1 MPEGPKV
8 NTPTAM
14 KKSREPAKKPTG
26 RRRMSLASSFKA
38 EGQDKLGRIERMVE
52 LLTNIPAA
60 RNVDALVSAI
70 ANGTFTLMNPG
81 ITAVALWL
89 APHNK
94 TYTAI
99 NGTDVEESNEL
110 GSTFM
115 KRIHEDPAAKVNVK
129 RDDYMMYLG
138 PDANEDQMP
147 EAVLCLPIFFASLIE
162 DLQRRQLL

>member
-1 MPEGPKV
+1 MAETPKV
-8 NTPTAM
+8 ITPTAM
-14 KKSREPAKKPTG
+14 KRARGGAKQPQG

-38 EGQDKLGRIERMVE
+38 EGEDKLGRIERMVE

-60 RNVDALVSAI
+60 RNVDALVGAVV
-70 ANGTFTLMNPG
+70 NGTFTLMAPG

-94 TYTAI
+94 TYTAVDSF
-99 NGTDVEESNEL
+99 NVESSNEL
-110 GSTFM
+110 GSLFM

-138 PDANEDQMP
+138 TWIPS
-147 EAVLCLPIFFASLIE
+147 C
-162 DLQRRQLL
+162 